1 MTAPIDHDREA
12 LVKRLTEEVGRYG
25 VQCSETKEL
34 APSKS
39 LTNALASISAVLH
52 QADYWEGEAKRYA
65 ANADFWRER
74 SVAALTAQE
83 EQVGVEFTRADLAKA
98 VSGHAAM
105 AEHDARVYEKTGGS
119 IEIMERK
126 NKYARKL
133 RAAANYIAQGGE
145 QIPHEALH
153 ASAPAEHKCADCTM
167 DKEPCPVC
175 YAAWWKLKHH
185 NCSLVGGEQTAET
198 VGDGLCEE
206 SDGCPT
212 EIAVLQRFWRKMQ
225 TADTV
230 NVPTERRIDL
240 VDPLQFLVELKHLK
254 RRIEAGTA
262 TEPEVKFYE
271 SNKETAWVNAEHAL
285 AAAKERK

>member
-1 MTAPIDHDREA
+1 MTAPTDHDREA
-12 LVKRLTEEVGRYG
+12 LVKLL
-25 VQCSETKEL
+25 SF
-34 APSKS
+34 A
-39 LTNALASISAVLH
+39 
-52 QADYWEGEAKRYA
+52 
-65 ANADFWRER
+65 
-74 SVAALTAQE
+74 
-83 EQVGVEFTRADLAKA
+83 
-98 VSGHAAM
+98 
-105 AEHDARVYEKTGGS
+105 
-119 IEIMERK
+119 
-126 NKYARKL
+126 
-133 RAAANYIAQGGE
+133 RAAHRYEEAEVRRRLEELVAGCDATLSAPCAE
-145 QIPHEALH
+145 PSPHEALH